1 MSEQTGL
8 SINKIKKM
16 LAERSFTRY
25 DPDKKATYR
34 ATILADAEVFQRV
47 EKQLSETP
55 QPEPCPIPD
64 CEGTKLRLRDRAEA
78 WECSTGGRRHYWATF
93 VAKAT
98 KNDPKDVLVT
108 LTDMKEQQEK
118 RDAIARKLWHEEMEK
133 REEKTTSQ

>member
-98 KNDPKDVLVT
+98 KNDP
-108 LTDMKEQQEK
+108 